1 MFTSNP
7 YVYYNIDGS
16 SKPREILEKENPPP
30 TLYHKSDEN
39 VLLNPPTGAHIILIY
54 ENQYDLDNA
63 ISTYINEGL
72 KRGQTCVHASVSL
85 RNENYLD
92 IFSSQITN
100 YQENLERENLKL
112 VDLAPYY
119 VDAMVGNLESFDKL
133 KKELISIAAQD
144 KNRVNNYIRITGDCA
159 MLLLK
164 NKHIKPCILVEEWCN
179 QNPLKGSYLC
189 PHPRSLL
196 SQFPIN
202 AYISK
207 LFHNHDIIIDSNGKL
222 IPEYTQQIK

>member
-1 MFTSNP
+1 M
-7 YVYYNIDGS
+7 
-16 SKPREILEKENPPP
+16 ELQEKGKNHQIPH
-30 TLYHKSDEN
+30 HKSDDN
-39 VLLNPPTGAHIILIY
+39 ILLNPPTGSHIILIY

-72 KRGQTCVHASVSL
+72 KRGQICVHASVSL
-85 RNENYLD
+85 RNEDYLD

-100 YQENLERENLKL
+100 YKENLEKGKLKL

-133 KKELISIAAQD
+133 KKELISIADQD
-144 KNRVNNYIRITGDCA
+144 KNRVNKYIRITGDCA

-164 NKHIKPCILVEEWCN
+164 NKHLEPCILVEEWCN
-179 QNPLKGSYLC
+179 QNPLEGSYLC

-222 IPEYTQQIK
+222 ISEYTQQIK

>member
-1 MFTSNP
+1 
-7 YVYYNIDGS
+7 
-16 SKPREILEKENPPP
+16 
-30 TLYHKSDEN
+30 
-39 VLLNPPTGAHIILIY
+39 
-54 ENQYDLDNA
+54 
-63 ISTYINEGL
+63 
-72 KRGQTCVHASVSL
+72 
-85 RNENYLD
+85 
-92 IFSSQITN
+92 
-100 YQENLERENLKL
+100 
-112 VDLAPYY
+112 
-119 VDAMVGNLESFDKL
+119 MVGNLESFDKL
-133 KKELISIAAQD
+133 KKELISIADQD
-144 KNRVNNYIRITGDCA
+144 KNRVNKYIRITGDCA

-164 NKHIKPCILVEEWCN
+164 NKHLEPCILVEEWCN